1 MDLGGNP
8 RLVAEE
14 LADAAITV
22 TPAVTTNPTTLPP
35 NPSNPVIQTNPTN
48 PAPPPTPVIAP
59 TPMVAPA
66 TPLVA
71 SEAIIFRPI
80 SPPTGVSRNG
90 QPMRVSGHF
99 SQFKYRS
106 VISLPSRAQREAKI
120 LFFCVYFVCIVV
132 SSQLGKL
139 THLITGPCHASLD
152 RPSEPLKVQFARG
165 LNVYGIPTH
174 HELWVWTGNC
184 ATARSHIYPGVAT

>member
-22 TPAVTTNPTTLPP
+22 TPAVTTNPTTLPQTP
-35 NPSNPVIQTNPTN
+35 NPVIRMNPTN
-48 PAPPPTPVIAP
+48 PAPPPAP
-59 TPMVAPA
+59 MIAPA
-66 TPLVA
+66 TPVVA

-106 VISLPSRAQREAKI
+106 VISLPSQAQRETKT
-120 LFFCVYFVCIVV
+120 LFFCVYFVCVVV

-139 THLITGPCHASLD
+139 THLITGPRHASLD
-152 RPSEPLKVQFARG
+152 RPAEPLKAQLTRG
-165 LNVYGIPTH
+165 LDVYGVPTH

>member
-8 RLVAEE
+8 TLVEE
-14 LADAAITV
+14 LADTAITV

-35 NPSNPVIQTNPTN
+35 NPSNPVIQMNPTN
-48 PAPPPTPVIAP
+48 PAPPPAPMIAP
-59 TPMVAPA
+59 TPMRAPA

-90 QPMRVSGHF
+90 HPMRVSGHF

-106 VISLPSRAQREAKI
+106 VISLPSRAQREAKT
-120 LFFCVYFVCIVV
+120 LFFCVYFVCVVV
-132 SSQLGKL
+132 SSQLGEL
-139 THLITGPCHASLD
+139 THLITGPRHASLD
-152 RPSEPLKVQFARG
+152 RPSEPLKAQLTRG
-165 LNVYGIPTH
+165 LDVYGIPTH
-174 HELWVWTGNC
+174 HELWVRAGDCAATGP
-184 ATARSHIYPGVAT
+184 HIYPGVAS

>member
-14 LADAAITV
+14 LADTAITV
-22 TPAVTTNPTTLPP
+22 TPAVTTTLPL
-35 NPSNPVIQTNPTN
+35 NPSNPVIQMNPAN
-48 PAPPPTPVIAP
+48 PAPPPAPVMAP

-106 VISLPSRAQREAKI
+106 VISLPSRAQREAKT
-120 LFFCVYFVCIVV
+120 LFFCVYFVCVVV

-139 THLITGPCHASLD
+139 THLITGPRHASLD
-152 RPSEPLKVQFARG
+152 RPSEPLKAQLTRG
-165 LNVYGIPTH
+165 LDVYGIPTH